1 MARRLRID
9 IPNGL
14 YHVTSRG
21 PQRRAL
27 ACERRAPEHGLELLD
42 RERRLLCHMRR
53 GRRAIEQMSNVK
65 EARQNAFVRRRPLGT
80 VFSVAWLQGA

>member
-1 MARRLRID
+1 MTFGLDRLGAKRYPAGALATPFRID

-27 ACERRAPEHGLELLD
+27 ACEHRDPEHGLELLD
-42 RERRLLCHMRR
+42 RERRLLCRIRR
-53 GRRAIEQMSNVK
+53 GGRAIEQMSNVK
-65 EARQNAFVRRRPLGT
+65 T
-80 VFSVAWLQGA
+80 